1 MNNNEIS
8 FLVQRPK
15 AYYKPLLGHKYNSQ
29 LPYFSHFSIKNLNKI
44 IRKNFSLIL
53 CKNYGK
59 IEEWPMGDS
68 NPQPEI

>member
-1 MNNNEIS
+1 MNKKKEVMLFCEHS
-8 FLVQRPK
+8 
-15 AYYKPLLGHKYNSQ
+15 
-29 LPYFSHFSIKNLNKI
+29 LPFAKTI
-44 IRKNFSLIL
+44 ITLCKNFSLIL

>member
-1 MNNNEIS
+1 MLFCEHS
-8 FLVQRPK
+8 
-15 AYYKPLLGHKYNSQ
+15 
-29 LPYFSHFSIKNLNKI
+29 LPFIKNILVW
-44 IRKNFSLIL
+44 KNFSLIL

>member
-1 MNNNEIS
+1 MLFFEHS
-8 FLVQRPK
+8 
-15 AYYKPLLGHKYNSQ
+15 
-29 LPYFSHFSIKNLNKI
+29 LPFTKSII
-44 IRKNFSLIL
+44 AIRKNFSLIL

>member
-1 MNNNEIS
+1 MKS
-8 FLVQRPK
+8 VFWFKDQRRTTNLYWVINIIP
-15 AYYKPLLGHKYNSQ
+15 N
-29 LPYFSHFSIKNLNKI
+29 YFIFRIFSIKKLNKI

>member
-1 MNNNEIS
+1 MLFCEHS
-8 FLVQRPK
+8 
-15 AYYKPLLGHKYNSQ
+15 
-29 LPYFSHFSIKNLNKI
+29 LPFIKNILV

>member
-1 MNNNEIS
+1 MLINKKGSDVILRT
-8 FLVQRPK
+8 FTPFHQ
-15 AYYKPLLGHKYNSQ
+15 KYNRA
-29 LPYFSHFSIKNLNKI
+29 

>member
-29 LPYFSHFSIKNLNKI
+29 LPYFSHFFYKKLNKI

>member
-1 MNNNEIS
+1 MLINKKEVIL
-8 FLVQRPK
+8 F
-15 AYYKPLLGHKYNSQ
+15 YKYS
-29 LPYFSHFSIKNLNKI
+29 LPFAKTI
-44 IRKNFSLIL
+44 ITLCKNFSLIL

>member
-1 MNNNEIS
+1 MLFCEHS
-8 FLVQRPK
+8 
-15 AYYKPLLGHKYNSQ
+15 
-29 LPYFSHFSIKNLNKI
+29 LPFTKSIIAIKI